1 MQQGVLLPALAAVLG
16 AAFTVA
22 LLVQWRGRRRDFQLV
37 WAIGVAAF
45 ALGAAV
51 EALAA
56 AGDWSPPLARIWY
69 VSGAV
74 ATAGWLG
81 LGTAFLLARTRFGY
95 SFAFALA
102 LGGIVTIAT
111 GRRFEDA
118 GALHL
123 AYGLTAIALA
133 LVVATETYFAGSRWP
148 RVGLVA
154 IGGATVLAIALA
166 ATAPAATGSLV
177 DGATGLPDASGF
189 PTPLRLLVPFTNVVG
204 AVTLVLGA
212 TFSAYE
218 FMPKRRVLPY
228 SLDPTQTGDQF
239 LFNLLIAPVALAVN
253 LVASLPGAL
262 RALLAGELNRRV
274 PATILIAFGGLVPA
288 LADTAMSRLGEPAFH
303 AAGLVAGIGLLFLGF
318 VLATGTG
325 RPEPGPA
332 HRPADPTAA

>member
-1 MQQGVLLPALAAVLG
+1 MPQSALLPALAALIG
-16 AAFTVA
+16 AAFTGA
-22 LLVQWRGRRRDFQLV
+22 LLVQWRERRRDFQLV
-37 WAIGVAAF
+37 WAVGVAAF
-45 ALGAAV
+45 TLGAAA

-56 AGDWSPPLARIWY
+56 VDGWSEPLGRIWY

-95 SFAFALA
+95 SFALALA

-123 AYGLTAIALA
+123 VYGLTAIALA
-133 LVVATETYFAGSRWP
+133 LAVATETYFSGSRWP

-154 IGGATVLAIALA
+154 IGGATVLAVALA
-166 ATAPAATGSLV
+166 AIAPAGTGSLV
-177 DGATGLPDASGF
+177 DGATGLPRADGF
-189 PTPLRLLVPFTNVVG
+189 PTPLRLLVPFTNVAG

-239 LFNLLIAPVALAVN
+239 LFNLLIAPVALSAN

-262 RALLAGELNRRV
+262 RALVAGELNRRV
-274 PATILIAFGGLVPA
+274 PATILIAVGGLVPA

-318 VLATGTG
+318 VVATGTG
-325 RPEPGPA
+325 RPEARVAVGA
-332 HRPADPTAA
+332 GDRTGA